1 MRSEE
6 KICQPSRP
14 RYLICVG
21 VWPTAG
27 APSSRAPQLRVYAEF
42 SVPLYPLTADL
53 GVTTVWR
60 REKPGGMWGGSIV
73 AVLANVKLYTG
84 TAGKKGRAHPGI
96 DLILGKLN
104 RPGRDR

>member
-1 MRSEE
+1 
-6 KICQPSRP
+6 
-14 RYLICVG
+14 
-21 VWPTAG
+21 
-27 APSSRAPQLRVYAEF
+27 
-42 SVPLYPLTADL
+42 VPFYPLTADL